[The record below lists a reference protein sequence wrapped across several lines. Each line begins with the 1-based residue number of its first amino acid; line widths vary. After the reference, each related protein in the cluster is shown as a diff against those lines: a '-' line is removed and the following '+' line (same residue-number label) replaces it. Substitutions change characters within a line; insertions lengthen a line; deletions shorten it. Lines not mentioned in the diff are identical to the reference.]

1 MLGGVLATYRR
12 HRYFALFLALLITIA
27 GHGALGALGPGVTVL
42 EILLAIT
49 LVTAI
54 AAAFQDRAIRILLAL
69 ACAFVVTRV
78 VGGLLGV
85 HFLMPISQALWV
97 LASLTAIVA
106 TFRHALHAR
115 VVNTERIFAA
125 LDAYLLT
132 GLMFGVSYWV
142 LDQVSPAAFGAPSA
156 SDLTLDQAVYFSF
169 VTIATVGYGDI
180 VPVGAGARGL
190 TILEG
195 VTGQMYLAVLVA
207 WLVSL
212 FARGR
217 ES

>member
-1 MLGGVLATYRR
+1 MLGGIWEQYRGR
-12 HRYFALFLALLITIA
+12 RYFALFLSLLITIA

-42 EILLAIT
+42 EVLLAIT

-69 ACAFVVTRV
+69 AAGFVVTRG

-85 HFLMPISQALWV
+85 RFLMPISQALWV
-97 LASLTAIVA
+97 LASLIAIVA
-106 TFRHALHAR
+106 TLRHALRAKI
-115 VVNTERIFAA
+115 VDTERIFAA

-132 GLMFGVSYWV
+132 GLMFGVCYWV
-142 LDQVSPAAFGAPSA
+142 LDQVSPGAFGAPSA
-156 SDLTLDQAVYFSF
+156 SDLMLDQAVYFSF

-180 VPVGAGARGL
+180 VPVGPGARGL

-195 VTGQMYLAVLVA
+195 VMGQMYLAVLMA

-212 FARGR
+212 FARER